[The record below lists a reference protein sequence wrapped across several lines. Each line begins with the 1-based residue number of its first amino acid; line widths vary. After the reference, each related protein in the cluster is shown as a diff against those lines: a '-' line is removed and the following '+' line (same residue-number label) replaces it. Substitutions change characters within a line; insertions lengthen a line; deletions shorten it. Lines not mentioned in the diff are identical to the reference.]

1 MLKPKTLKERIYEK
15 IDHNSKYLLL
25 VLALLLV
32 ISLVRNIAK
41 TMEIKKRIAKE
52 RATLA
57 QLISQKE
64 ELTRKLAESQS
75 QEFLEEQLR
84 NKLGLSKEG
93 EIVVVLP
100 DAETLKQIAPA
111 VPEEKEVLPP
121 PTWKKWLKL
130 FI

>member
-1 MLKPKTLKERIYEK
+1 MHKPKSSKERIYEK
-15 IDHNSKYLLL
+15 IIQNSKYLLL
-25 VLALLLV
+25 ALALLLA
-32 ISLVRNIAK
+32 ISLFRNITK
-41 TMEIKKRIAKE
+41 TIEIKKRIAKE
-52 RATLA
+52 RLA
-57 QLISQKE
+57 LSQLVEKKE

-100 DAETLKQIAPA
+100 DTETLKQIAPA
-111 VPEEKEVLPP
+111 VPVEKEVLPP
-121 PTWKKWLKL
+121 PTWQKWLRL